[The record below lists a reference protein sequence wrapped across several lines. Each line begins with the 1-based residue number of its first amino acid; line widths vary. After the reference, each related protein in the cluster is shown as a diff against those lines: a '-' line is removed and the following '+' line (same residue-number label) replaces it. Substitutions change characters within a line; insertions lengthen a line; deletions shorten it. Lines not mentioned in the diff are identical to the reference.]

1 MAARKRGENAVL
13 EGISDSQKAALQK
26 PENEKI
32 LIQEIETLTKKVL
45 EKTPSLPEKDILE

>member
-1 MAARKRGENAVL
+1 MEARKRGEDAVL

-32 LIQEIETLTKKVL
+32 LIQEIETLPKKVL
-45 EKTPSLPEKDILE
+45 EKIP